1 MSTAHGQLGCVT
13 CHGGNGDE
21 GSFARAHIG
30 VNPSPSADVNG
41 ICAQCHLEATETYA
55 KSLHYSV
62 RGFANSLID
71 FAGDP
76 NALDDIHKG
85 LERSS
90 TSTA

>member
-1 MSTAHGQLGCVT
+1 M
-13 CHGGNGDE
+13 
-21 GSFARAHIG
+21 
-30 VNPSPSADVNG
+30 NG

-85 LERSS
+85 LGEVFNLNCMNCHATCGECHVSRPDSYAGGLIDQHRFFS
-90 TSTA
+90 TPPMDQT